1 MSPRVSLVSRPCS
14 ICNNLT
20 DEFNYGVISCN
31 PCKMVFRR
39 VMKFE
44 TKFDHCLC
52 GNKKSTSCRCCRFSA
67 CIAGGMKISCI
78 QKYKHATLIQN
89 LIKMDHKRNN
99 TFFNYQ
105 MCEDLSLDQ
114 LMISGVPKIKDQGV
128 RFTSHDWV
136 SMEIYSTIEFMK
148 NLDLVHILTSNDL
161 MIFVKNAHFKCAIF
175 FIAVR
180 SYMAKM
186 EFMTFPDNVDVF
198 PEEISNVPDYSPKLL
213 NRIRTLLISKFR
225 EFDVSIEELL
235 LVVTIIICDPSV
247 AGLSEFS
254 MNVISQYQRIYSS
267 ALQAICQNKCKA
279 SWPTRF
285 TNLLFLSNILTKTI
299 KDLDDVVVLFK
310 YHQPALPLRKLVKD
324 SF

>member
-1 MSPRVSLVSRPCS
+1 
-14 ICNNLT
+14 
-20 DEFNYGVISCN
+20 
-31 PCKMVFRR
+31 
-39 VMKFE
+39 
-44 TKFDHCLC
+44 
-52 GNKKSTSCRCCRFSA
+52 
-67 CIAGGMKISCI
+67 
-78 QKYKHATLIQN
+78 
-89 LIKMDHKRNN
+89 MDIKRNN

-180 SYMAKM
+180 SYISKM

-225 EFDVSIEELL
+225 EFDVSKEELL
-235 LVVTIIICDPSV
+235 LIVTIIICDPSV

-254 MNVISQYQRIYSS
+254 MNIISQYQRIYSS
-267 ALQAICQNKCKA
+267 ALQAICQNKCGA